1 MGLIQTL
8 APTAEPVTLAEA
20 KNHLRVDDD
29 LVDDDA
35 LIGILIATARR
46 YGEMLTGRSWITQKW
61 RLQLDAFYSGGDMGA
76 VIELDKGI
84 VQSVDSITYL
94 DMSSTQQ
101 TMDLTQLAQDLVSMP
116 ARISPKFGTVWPIA
130 LPQIGAVQINYTAG
144 YGATEAA
151 IPEGIRQWVLLR
163 LTSLY
168 EHRGEAEVVS
178 RGKLEPLPWVDG
190 LLDPYKVL
198 TL

>member
-8 APTAEPVTLAEA
+8 APTIEPISVAEA
-20 KNHLRVDDD
+20 KNHLRLDSD

-35 LIGILIATARR
+35 LINILISSARR

-76 VIELDKGI
+76 IIELDRGI

-94 DMSSTQQ
+94 DMGSVQQ
-101 TMDLTQLAQDLVSMP
+101 TMDLTLLAHDLVSTP
-116 ARISPKFGTVWPIA
+116 ARISPKFGTVWPVT
-130 LPQIGAVQINYTAG
+130 LPQIGSVQINYTAG
-144 YGATEAA
+144 YGNAA
-151 IPEGIRQWVLLR
+151 ASVPEGIRQWMFIRVS
-163 LTSLY
+163 TLY
-168 EHRGEAEVVS
+168 EHREEVEQVA
-178 RGKLEPLPWVDG
+178 RGKIEPMPFVDG